1 MEERNAHAPPPS
13 LVPRLHSI
21 IHLKLK
27 HNNPNVPTEKAK
39 LNSGRDNN
47 IDVSILEHRRFIY
60 FSFLLIRLWT
70 YIYPLFIKN
79 INVYFDNIQ
88 KLFCLWCRC
97 KFLEDRDFYAATSDP
112 VSPGAG
118 DAGRLPSSRILP
130 VSPNLFCVSVRGT
143 TEVNNTTKVLC
154 ILHKNTCTVF
164 HCRFTRIWGVLQ
176 GYLNVSVIIDPSWL
190 NKIGLFYFVFHCSGM
205 GEQTWCL

>member
-47 IDVSILEHRRFIY
+47 IDVSILEHRRFFY

-79 INVYFDNIQ
+79 INVYFDNFQ
-88 KLFCLWCRC
+88 KI
-97 KFLEDRDFYAATSDP
+97 FL
-112 VSPGAG
+112 
-118 DAGRLPSSRILP
+118 LMM
-130 VSPNLFCVSVRGT
+130 
-143 TEVNNTTKVLC
+143 
-154 ILHKNTCTVF
+154 
-164 HCRFTRIWGVLQ
+164 Q
-176 GYLNVSVIIDPSWL
+176 
-190 NKIGLFYFVFHCSGM
+190 M
-205 GEQTWCL
+205 

>member
-47 IDVSILEHRRFIY
+47 IDVSILEHRRFFY

-70 YIYPLFIKN
+70 YIYPLFIK
-79 INVYFDNIQ
+79 
-88 KLFCLWCRC
+88 
-97 KFLEDRDFYAATSDP
+97 
-112 VSPGAG
+112 
-118 DAGRLPSSRILP
+118 ILM
-130 VSPNLFCVSVRGT
+130 
-143 TEVNNTTKVLC
+143 C
-154 ILHKNTCTVF
+154 ILIIFKKF
-164 HCRFTRIWGVLQ
+164 FA
-176 GYLNVSVIIDPSWL
+176 YDADVSSLRTEISMLRRQILSALEQVMLGDSL
-190 NKIGLFYFVFHCSGM
+190 AAEYFLCHLISSV
-205 GEQTWCL
+205 